1 VRAPKPAS
9 LSQSPRPRLG
19 RYSIQPNV
27 TAGDMSTKAVMPSSW
42 LSFANIVV
50 FALYYIAIVLYD
62 GRMGAFY
69 LGEEKGFLLTRSFYL
84 LGFIS
89 IGLSL
94 IRGRWR
100 GPLGA
105 VLLFSFFVFLMFQFT
120 AVSSDDFGLIP
131 LYGRLG
137 IFIIPSVVMLYEDRQ
152 YLWLEKIVYH
162 VSALYAI
169 WYLIVTLAL
178 LQGIIHPDDSGLFRS
193 SANDA
198 RGNRL
203 AINDAVMS
211 ILFFL
216 SMVRPERK
224 TIYSWAV
231 IFVCLADLY
240 LSKSRVYQASLI
252 FETHCPCSLPKH
264 LQSIAGCNGVVLYGV
279 GVPGFGP

>member
-1 VRAPKPAS
+1 
-9 LSQSPRPRLG
+9 
-19 RYSIQPNV
+19 
-27 TAGDMSTKAVMPSSW
+27 MSTKAVMPSSW

-198 RGNRL
+198 
-203 AINDAVMS
+203 AV
-211 ILFFL
+211 IDWL
-216 SMVRPERK
+216 SMTR
-224 TIYSWAV
+224 
-231 IFVCLADLY
+231 
-240 LSKSRVYQASLI
+240 
-252 FETHCPCSLPKH
+252 
-264 LQSIAGCNGVVLYGV
+264 
-279 GVPGFGP
+279 